1 MSTGMMNAERFTHYS
16 LTRPIIHAVIVAAL
30 LLAGVLFLNLL
41 PEDATIVNRYLDNSL
56 CRVIIYVFFI
66 GMVYAVLQ
74 IAGLKLDRFH
84 INAVIGEND
93 NTPPPFYR
101 TVCYLAGRASMPDKN
116 FKPSNQA
123 ELQRQETDSG
133 NFADVES
140 IAVYEKFEEI
150 MLPLNF
156 GIWVMPIMG
165 FIGTVIGIT
174 DAIGGIGPL
183 MGNAGAGATANSGAM
198 AQVLDGLTFAF
209 DTTLV
214 GLVLVVPTML
224 MSLFLRIGMARLNT
238 LHDNLSERLPAN
250 DCRKKE

>member
-16 LTRPIIHAVIVAAL
+16 LTRPVVHAIIVAAL
-30 LLAGVLFLNLL
+30 FLAGVLFFNLL
-41 PEDATIVNRYLDNSL
+41 PEDATIVKRYLDNSL
-56 CRVIIYVFFI
+56 CRVIIYVFLI
-66 GMVYAVLQ
+66 GFVYAVLQ
-74 IAGLKLDRFH
+74 LVGLKIDRYH
-84 INAVIGEND
+84 IKAVLGEND

-123 ELQRQETDSG
+123 EPQRQETDTG
-133 NFADVES
+133 NFDDET
-140 IAVYEKFEEI
+140 IAVCEKFEEI
-150 MLPLNF
+150 MIPLNF

-183 MGNAGAGATANSGAM
+183 MSNAGAGAAANSGAM
-198 AQVLDGLTFAF
+198 APVLEGLTFAF
-209 DTTLV
+209 DTTLI

-224 MSLFLRIGMARLNT
+224 MNIFLRIDMARLNT
-238 LHDNLSERLPAN
+238 LYDSLSERLPAN
-250 DCRKKE
+250 DREMK